1 MPEELKG
8 FNEEGYKEHF
18 QQLVEARYRA
28 VMEDQTSLVV
38 GFAADGEIRCVSCG
52 FTNVLNSSEQTL
64 LGMNIFN
71 MIYPDDLVGLRDA
84 LQKIERGRSISR
96 ELRLGISG
104 SIIKQKWD
112 IRAIYVQD
120 KIIEY
125 QATGRVISG
134 DLMTKAQLQDG
145 SIFRRLTE
153 NIPVMLYLFGSRKF
167 LYVNRSI
174 EKKFSYKHM
183 EFLNMDF
190 WELVHPDHRESV
202 KRRGLAILESKE
214 AVPTNREIKGI
225 TKDGR
230 IIWMD
235 VFVNIIDLNGETVGL
250 VAAYDITE
258 RKRLEQELKLAHR
271 ELENRVQERTAEL
284 RKTNQE
290 LITLNHNLNNIVQNM
305 SDGVLLFNRDG
316 QVKILNPG
324 FEKIWG
330 QAVQNWRKFVDM
342 NYFQKKVFEER
353 VFLQDE
359 EFIVPTARGQAHF
372 VASAAPISG
381 DHGEVTGCLVLVR
394 PIERVHRLV
403 HRFTGARARFRFE
416 DIITQSPKMF
426 EVIANARKA
435 ANSRSI
441 VLIEGESGTGKEMFA
456 HAIHNESP
464 RAQGPFVAL
473 NCAAIPRELVGS
485 EMFGYEDGA
494 FTGAKRGGNP
504 GRFELASGG
513 SLFLDE
519 IGDMPLEQQAVL
531 LRVIQEQQLSRIG
544 GNQLIPVDVRIIC
557 ATNKDLWEAVQAGT
571 FRQDLYYRL
580 NVINLKIPPLREH
593 AEDIPVLLK
602 HYYQKAAVYGE
613 KQLNEFNQAALQ
625 QLLSYNWPGNV
636 RELQNLVE
644 KVLHA
649 ADPANKLIDWMRET
663 KLRNSSDPSFG
674 GHMNEYLQ
682 LKPSIRQI
690 REQQKKLIIDQES
703 AHIIELLNKYRGN
716 ISKVA
721 REMGIA
727 RSTLYKKMS
736 EYHIDDDILKK

>member
-1 MPEELKG
+1 MQDELKG
-8 FNEEGYKEHF
+8 FNEASYREHL
-18 QQLVEARYRA
+18 QQLVEARYMA

-38 GFAADGEIRCVSCG
+38 GFASDGEVRCVSRG
-52 FTNVLNSSEQTL
+52 FSSVLNSSEQKL
-64 LGMNIFN
+64 LGMNLFA
-71 MIYPDDLVGLRDA
+71 MIYPEDLVGLRNA
-84 LQKIERGRSISR
+84 LQQIERGRSISR
-96 ELRLGISG
+96 EMRLGISG
-104 SIIKQKWD
+104 SMIRQKWD

-120 KIIEY
+120 QLVEY

-134 DLMTKAQLQDG
+134 DLMTKAQLEDG
-145 SIFRRLTE
+145 SVFRRLTE

-174 EKKFSYKHM
+174 EKNFGYKHM
-183 EFLNMDF
+183 EFLDMDF
-190 WELVHPDHRESV
+190 WELVHPDHRENV
-202 KRRGLAILESKE
+202 KKRGLAILEGKE

-225 TKDGR
+225 TKDGK

-258 RKRLEQELKLAHR
+258 RKRLEKALKQAHH

-290 LITLNHNLNNIVQNM
+290 LTTLNHNLNNIVQNM

-316 QVKILNPG
+316 QVKILNPD
-324 FEKIWG
+324 FEKTWG
-330 QAVQNWRKFVDM
+330 QAVHNWRKFVDI
-342 NYFQKKVFEER
+342 NYFHKKVFEEG

-359 EFIVPTARGQAHF
+359 EFIVPSARGQAHF

-381 DHGEVTGCLVLVR
+381 DQGEVTGCLVLVR

-426 EVIANARKA
+426 EVIANARKGA
-435 ANSRSI
+435 YSRSA

-456 HAIHNESP
+456 HAIHNDSP

-473 NCAAIPRELVGS
+473 NCAAIPRDLVGS

-513 SLFLDE
+513 TLFLDE
-519 IGDMPLEQQAVL
+519 IGDMPLEHQAVL
-531 LRVIQEQQLSRIG
+531 LRVIQEQQLTRIG

-557 ATNKDLWEAVQAGT
+557 ATNKDLWDAVQAGT

-580 NVINLKIPPLREH
+580 NVINLIIPPLRERE
-593 AEDIPVLLK
+593 EDIPLLLE
-602 HYYQKAAVYGE
+602 HYCQKTAADGDKLPHEFYQIAL
-613 KQLNEFNQAALQ
+613 KQLR
-625 QLLSYNWPGNV
+625 SYRWPGNV

-649 ADPANKLIDWMRET
+649 ANPANKLSDWMREVD
-663 KLRNSSDPSFG
+663 LRNSSELNAT
-674 GHMNEYLQ
+674 HNQNEHLPT
-682 LKPSIRQI
+682 KPSIRQI
-690 REQQKKLIIDQES
+690 REQQKKFIMDQES
-703 AHIIELLNKYRGN
+703 AQIIELLDKYRGN

-721 REMGIA
+721 REMGVA
-727 RSTLYKKMS
+727 RSTLYKKMN
-736 EYHIDDDILKK
+736 EYHIIDEP

>member
-1 MPEELKG
+1 MQEELKG
-8 FNEEGYKEHF
+8 FNEAGYKEHL
-18 QQLVEARYRA
+18 QQLVEARYMA

-38 GFAADGEIRCVSCG
+38 GFASDGEIRCVSRG

-64 LGMNIFN
+64 LGMNLFA

-84 LQKIERGRSISR
+84 LFQIERGRSISR
-96 ELRLGISG
+96 DMRLGISG
-104 SIIKQKWD
+104 SMIRQKWD
-112 IRAIYVQD
+112 IRGIYVQD
-120 KIIEY
+120 QIVEY

-145 SIFRRLTE
+145 SVFRRLTE

-167 LYVNRSI
+167 LYVNHSI
-174 EKKFSYKHM
+174 EEKFGYKHM
-183 EFLNMDF
+183 ELLNMDF

-202 KRRGLAILESKE
+202 KRRGLAILEGKE
-214 AVPTNREIKGI
+214 PVPSNREIKGI
-225 TKDGR
+225 TKDGK
-230 IIWMD
+230 IIWTD
-235 VFVNIIDLNGETVGL
+235 VCVNIIDLNGETVGL

-258 RKRLEQELKLAHR
+258 RKRLEEALKLAHR

-290 LITLNHNLNNIVQNM
+290 LTTLNHNLNNIVQNM

-324 FEKIWG
+324 FEKAWG
-330 QAVQNWRKFVDM
+330 QAVNNWRKFVDM
-342 NYFQKKVFEER
+342 NYFQQKIFEEG

-381 DHGEVTGCLVLVR
+381 EQGEVTGCLVLVR

-403 HRFTGARARFRFE
+403 HRFTGARAHFCFE
-416 DIITQSPKMF
+416 DIITQSPSMF

-435 ANSRSI
+435 AYSRSI

-473 NCAAIPRELVGS
+473 NCAAIPRDLVGS

-513 SLFLDE
+513 TLFLDE
-519 IGDMPLEQQAVL
+519 IGDMPLEQQSVL
-531 LRVIQEQQLSRIG
+531 LRVIQEQQLTRIG

-557 ATNKDLWEAVQAGT
+557 ATNKDLWEAVQTGT

-580 NVINLKIPPLREH
+580 NVINLRIPPLREH
-593 AEDIPVLLK
+593 ADDIPVLLE
-602 HYYQKAAVYGE
+602 HYYQKTAANGD
-613 KQLNEFNQAALQ
+613 KRPDEFDQTELK
-625 QLLSYNWPGNV
+625 QLLSYQWPGNV

-644 KVLHA
+644 KLLHA
-649 ADPANKLIDWMRET
+649 ANPANKLSDWIREVG
-663 KLRNSSDPSFG
+663 LRSLYDPTALNDKAE
-674 GHMNEYLQ
+674 HLQ
-682 LKPSIRQI
+682 PKPSIRQI
-690 REQQKKLIIDQES
+690 RARQKKLSMDQES
-703 AHIIELLNKYRGN
+703 TLIIELLDKYRGN

-727 RSTLYKKMS
+727 RSTLYKKMN
-736 EYHIDDDILKK
+736 EYHIADES